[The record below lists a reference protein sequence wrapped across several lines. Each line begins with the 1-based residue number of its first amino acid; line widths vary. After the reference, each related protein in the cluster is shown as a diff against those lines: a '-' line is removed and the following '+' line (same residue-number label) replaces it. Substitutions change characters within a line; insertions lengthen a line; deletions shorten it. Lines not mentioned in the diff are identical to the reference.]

1 MGSIMTHKIVHN
13 EVSVDGHWGVL
24 ALQLNSNWSVF
35 ILQWRVWLRVT
46 SKLSQSATDSVDAGR
61 LMKIPRQPRDYRVI
75 YTVDRLDVWTREEQR
90 ICGWSQDDMT
100 NTGINMFLEAIDN
113 HVPTSSRRVM
123 HIQLYRMQV
132 WEQRKT
138 PP

>member
-1 MGSIMTHKIVHN
+1 MTHKIVHN

-61 LMKIPRQPRDYRVI
+61 LMKILRQPSDYRVV

-113 HVPTSSRRVM
+113 HVPTSRRVV
-123 HIQLYRMQV
+123 HVQLYRMQV

>member
-1 MGSIMTHKIVHN
+1 MTHKIVHN

-46 SKLSQSATDSVDAGR
+46 SKLSQTATDSVDAGR
-61 LMKIPRQPRDYRVI
+61 LMKILRQPSDYRVV

-113 HVPTSSRRVM
+113 HVPTSRRVV